1 MLSFLFC
8 LMNDLR
14 KLKGMVDV
22 GLINQAVEENN
33 SLMIFIS
40 LILNIYCVC
49 LVGVHGKYI

>member
-1 MLSFLFC
+1 
-8 LMNDLR
+8 MNDLR

-33 SLMIFIS
+33 SSMIFIS

-49 LVGVHGKYI
+49 LVGIHGKYI